1 MAVKFQDYYEV
12 LDVPRGA
19 SQDEIRKAYRKLARK
34 YHPDVNKT
42 KDAEERFKKI
52 GEAYEVLGDSQKRK
66 RYDTLGENW
75 SAGQDFTPPP
85 GWDFFGQQGAGGRSR
100 AFHFQSFGD
109 SPFEGKGFSDFFE
122 MLFGKGFG
130 SFGDLGSG
138 DRASDLEFESG
149 RGNGGAASGSDHEAE
164 ITITLEE
171 AHAGTRKQIA
181 LQAEENGRGRP
192 VRTVKRIDIVVPA
205 GITDGKRLRLAGQ
218 GARGRAGSPAG
229 DLYLVV
235 RIAPH
240 PRFRVKGADIE
251 VDVPITPWEA
261 ALGAKIEVPIV
272 GGTATLTLPAGIAS
286 GKKLRLKG
294 KGLLAEPGKPGDLY
308 AIIRI
313 EVPKALTA
321 RERQLFEELARTS
334 SFKPRRR

>member
-12 LDVPRGA
+12 LEVPRGA
-19 SQDEIRKAYRKLARK
+19 SQDDIRKAYRKLARK

-52 GEAYEVLGDSQKRK
+52 GEAYEVLGDPEKRK

-85 GWDFFGQQGAGGRSR
+85 GWDFFGQKGAGGRSG
-100 AFHFQSFGD
+100 AFRFESFGD

-122 MLFGKGFG
+122 MLFGRGFG
-130 SFGDLGSG
+130 GLGDFGAGDQTSDLG
-138 DRASDLEFESG
+138 FETG
-149 RGNGGAASGSDHEAE
+149 RRGGGTATGGDHEAE

-171 AHAGTRKQIA
+171 AYAGARKQIA
-181 LQAEENGRGRP
+181 LQSEETGRGRP
-192 VRTVKRIDIVVPA
+192 ARTIKRIEVTVPA

-218 GARGRAGSPAG
+218 GARGRAGGPAG
-229 DLYLVV
+229 DLYLII

-240 PRFRVKGADIE
+240 PRFRVRGADIE

-261 ALGAKIEVPIV
+261 ALGAKIDLPIV

-294 KGLLAEPGKPGDLY
+294 KGLLAGPGQPGDLY
-308 AIIRI
+308 AVIKI

-334 SFKPRRR
+334 SFKPRRQ

>member
-34 YHPDVNKT
+34 YHPDINKT

-52 GEAYEVLGDSQKRK
+52 GEAYEVLSDPDKRK

-75 SAGQDFTPPP
+75 SSGQDFTPPP
-85 GWDFFGQQGAGGRSR
+85 GWDFFGQPSAGGRGR
-100 AFHFQSFGD
+100 TFHFEGFGD

-122 MLFGKGFG
+122 MLFGRGFG
-130 SFGDLGSG
+130 GLGDFESG
-138 DRASDLEFESG
+138 DRAAPAGFEAG
-149 RGNGGAASGSDHEAE
+149 RRNGGAATGGDHEAE
-164 ITITLEE
+164 FTITLEE
-171 AHAGTRKQIA
+171 AYTGTRKQIA
-181 LQAEENGRGRP
+181 LQTEETGRGRP
-192 VRTVKRIDIVVPA
+192 SRTVKRIEVTVPA
-205 GITDGKRLRLAGQ
+205 GIPDGKRLRLAGQ
-218 GARGRAGSPAG
+218 GARGRSGGPAG
-229 DLYLVV
+229 DLYLTV

-240 PRFRVKGADIE
+240 PRFRLKGADIE

-272 GGTATLTLPAGIAS
+272 GGTATLTLPSGIAS
-286 GKKLRLKG
+286 GKKLRIKG
-294 KGLLAEPGKPGDLY
+294 KGLLARPGQPGDLY
-308 AIIRI
+308 AVIQI

-334 SFKPRRR
+334 SFKPRRQ